1 MNATESFFIIVFVI
15 FLFVAVQFL
24 SKRNETYK
32 KFQESIYPLLLLL
45 ILLVIFG
52 YDLFQANTQ
61 QKMDRVQLMA
71 YLILVGYFF
80 GSVVQYL
87 RRRKQKAEGSRR

>member
-24 SKRNETYK
+24 SKTNETYK

-52 YDLFQANTQ
+52 YDLFQAYTQ
-61 QKMDRVQLMA
+61 QKMGTIRLIA
-71 YLILVGYFF
+71 YLALVGYFIF
-80 GSVVQYL
+80 RVIEYF
-87 RRRKQKAEGSRR
+87 RRRNQKS

>member
-15 FLFVAVQFL
+15 FLFVALQFL
-24 SKRNETYK
+24 YKTNEAFK

-52 YDLFQANTQ
+52 YDLFQTYAQ
-61 QKMDRVQLMA
+61 QKMGTVRLIA
-71 YLILVGYFF
+71 YLALVGYFIF
-80 GSVVQYL
+80 RATRYI
-87 RRRKQKAEGSRR
+87 RYRNQKS

>member
-52 YDLFQANTQ
+52 YDLFQTYAQ
-61 QKMDRVQLMA
+61 QKMDTVRLIA
-71 YLILVGYFF
+71 YLALVGYFIF
-80 GSVVQYL
+80 RVFEYF
-87 RRRKQKAEGSRR
+87 RRRNQKS